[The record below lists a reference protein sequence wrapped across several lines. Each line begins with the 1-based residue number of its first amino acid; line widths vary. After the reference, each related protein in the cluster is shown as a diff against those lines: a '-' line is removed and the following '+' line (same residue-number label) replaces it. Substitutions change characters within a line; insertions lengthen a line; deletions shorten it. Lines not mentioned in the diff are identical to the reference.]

1 MITNAK
7 YIEQEDMPM
16 AEENNAA
23 KSQSL
28 LSGAFVLVIAT
39 VLVKVIG
46 ALFKIPLSMLIGEV
60 GRGYFSTA
68 YEIYTPLYSISMAGL
83 PVAVSRLVAKE
94 RSLGHFRDVRMIRRV
109 SGRLFVLMGALGT
122 ILLFAIAYP
131 YTKFVVGY
139 VENIY
144 CVLAIA
150 PSIFF
155 CCCMSTYRGY
165 YEGLQNMLPTA
176 ISEVTEVVGKL
187 IVGLGASYILMKTE
201 LAKFEAGEPVF
212 GAVRATQEEALA
224 AIYPFA
230 ATTAVLGVTSGT
242 IFGLLFLM
250 IRHKIKGDGITKAE
264 LLASPKPAESKD
276 LARVIIM
283 TALPIAASSL
293 VTNITN
299 LIDAATIQNRL
310 QYAVE
315 KAPDVIYELYG
326 AEFETM
332 KVADAQIVKYI
343 YGIYNEVLDFKNLI
357 PTITMT
363 LGISAIPVLSAAW
376 ANHRTHDIKVA
387 VESVIRVTMLISLP
401 TGFGMAAVS
410 YSLLDTFYPAATASI
425 GSSILAVY
433 GCTIFIFAVSSPITS
448 MLQGLGRTDIP
459 LKSLIVGAV
468 IKIILNYV
476 LIGNPNININ
486 GAPIASIACYLVVV
500 IINLYSI
507 IKLTGVRIN
516 FASVFV
522 KPCICS
528 AISATVAFLTNLVFG
543 KFLGSIGDP
552 DSMINGST
560 IALVI
565 AVIAAVVAYVITI
578 LLLKGISKDDLL
590 MIPKGEKIAAALEK
604 KGFLG

>member
-1 MITNAK
+1 
-7 YIEQEDMPM
+7 M
-16 AEENNAA
+16 AEEKSSAR
-23 KSQSL
+23 SQSL
-28 LSGAFVLVIAT
+28 LSGAFILVVAT

-109 SGRLFVLMGALGT
+109 SARLFLLMGVLGT
-122 ILLFAIAYP
+122 VLLMLVAYP
-131 YTKFVVGY
+131 YTKFIVKY
-139 VENIY
+139 VENVY

-165 YEGLQNMLPTA
+165 YEGMQNMLPTA
-176 ISEVTEVVGKL
+176 ISEVIEVVGKL
-187 IVGLGASYILMKTE
+187 IVGLGASYALLKSQ
-201 LAKFEAGEPVF
+201 LARFEAGQPVF
-212 GAVRATQEEALA
+212 GAIRETKEDALA
-224 AIYPFA
+224 AIYPYA

-242 IFGLLFLM
+242 VLGLVYLI
-250 IRHKIKGDGITKAE
+250 IRHRLKGDGITKAQ
-264 LLASPKPAESKD
+264 LLSSPKPAD
-276 LARVIIM
+276 GQTLAKIIVM

-299 LIDAATIQNRL
+299 LIDAATIQARL
-310 QYAVE
+310 QHAVE
-315 KAPDVIYELYG
+315 KAPDVIYSLYG
-326 AEFETM
+326 VEFDEM
-332 KVADAQIVKYI
+332 KVADSQIVKYI
-343 YGIYNEVLDFKNLI
+343 YGIYNEVLDFKNLV

-376 ANHRTHDIKVA
+376 ANQKRHSIKLA

-401 TGFGMAAVS
+401 TGFGLAAVS
-410 YSLLDTFYPAATASI
+410 YSLLDMFYPAATASI
-425 GSSILAVY
+425 GSTILAVY

-448 MLQGLGRTDIP
+448 MLQAIGRTDIP
-459 LKSLIVGAV
+459 LKSLVVGAV
-468 IKIILNYV
+468 IKIVLNCI
-476 LIGNPNININ
+476 LIGNPHININ

-507 IKLTGVRIN
+507 IKITEVKIN
-516 FASVFV
+516 FGSVFI

-528 AISATVAFLTNLVFG
+528 AISAFVAFLTNLVFG
-543 KFLGSIGDP
+543 KFLGSLGNT
-552 DSMINGST
+552 DSMLNGNT
-560 IALVI
+560 VALII
-565 AVIAAVVAYVITI
+565 AVIAAVIAYVITI
-578 LLLKGISKDDLL
+578 LLFKGISKDDLL
-590 MIPKGEKIAAALEK
+590 MIPKGEKIAETLEK
-604 KGFLG
+604 RGFLG

>member
-1 MITNAK
+1 
-7 YIEQEDMPM
+7 M
-16 AEENNAA
+16 ADGKSGV

-28 LSGAFVLVIAT
+28 LSGAFILVVAT

-109 SGRLFVLMGALGT
+109 SARLFVMMGAIGT
-122 ILLFAIAYP
+122 VLLLLIAYP
-131 YTKFVVGY
+131 YTRFIVKY
-139 VENIY
+139 VENVY

-176 ISEVTEVVGKL
+176 VSEVIEVIGKL
-187 IVGLGASYILMKTE
+187 IVGLGASYALLKAE
-201 LAKFEAGEPVF
+201 LAKFEAGQPVF
-212 GAVRATQEEALA
+212 GAVRATKEDALA

-242 IFGLLFLM
+242 ILGLIYLIL
-250 IRHKIKGDGITKAE
+250 RHKIKGDGITKAE
-264 LLASPKPAESKD
+264 LLASPKPASGSS
-276 LARVIIM
+276 LAKIIVM

-299 LIDAATIQNRL
+299 LIDAATIQARL
-310 QYAVE
+310 KYAVE
-315 KAPDVIYELYG
+315 KAPDVIYALYG
-326 AEFETM
+326 TEFETM
-332 KVADAQIVKYI
+332 KVADSQIVKYI

-376 ANHRTHDIKVA
+376 ANQQTHSIKVA

-401 TGFGMAAVS
+401 TGFGLAAVS

-425 GSSILAVY
+425 GATILAVY
-433 GCTIFIFAVSSPITS
+433 GCTMFVFAVSSPITS

-459 LKSLIVGAV
+459 LKSLVVGAV
-468 IKIILNYV
+468 IKIVLNYI
-476 LIGNPNININ
+476 LIGNPHININ

-500 IINLYSI
+500 LINLYSI
-507 IKLTGVRIN
+507 IKITGVRIN
-516 FASVFV
+516 FGSVFI

-528 AISATVAFLTNLVFG
+528 GISAVVAFLTNLVFG
-543 KFLGSIGDP
+543 KFLGNIGNP
-552 DSMINGST
+552 DSVMNGNT
-560 IALVI
+560 IALII
-565 AVIAAVVAYVITI
+565 AVIAAVIAYVITI
-578 LLLKGISKDDLL
+578 LLFKGISKDDLL
-590 MIPKGEKIAAALEK
+590 MIPKGEKIAETLEK
-604 KGFLG
+604 RGFLG

>member
-1 MITNAK
+1 
-7 YIEQEDMPM
+7 M
-16 AEENNAA
+16 AEEKTGA

-28 LSGAFVLVIAT
+28 LSGAFILVVAT

-83 PVAVSRLVAKE
+83 PVAVSCLVAKE

-109 SGRLFVLMGALGT
+109 ARRLFLLMGVLGT
-122 ILLFAIAYP
+122 VLLLLIAYP

-165 YEGLQNMLPTA
+165 YEGMQNMVPTA
-176 ISEVTEVVGKL
+176 ISEVIEVVGKL
-187 IVGLGASYILMKTE
+187 VVGLGASYILLKSE
-201 LAKFEAGEPVF
+201 LAKFEAGKPVF
-212 GAVRATQEEALA
+212 GAIRATQEDALA

-230 ATTAVLGVTSGT
+230 AATAVLGVTSGT
-242 IFGLLFLM
+242 ILGLIYLVV
-250 IRHKIKGDGITKAE
+250 RHKLAGDGITKAE
-264 LLASPKPAESKD
+264 LLASPKPESGRA
-276 LARVIIM
+276 LAKIIVM

-310 QYAVE
+310 KYAVE
-315 KAPDVIYELYG
+315 KAPDVIYALYG
-326 AEFETM
+326 TEFETM
-332 KVADAQIVKYI
+332 KVADSQIVKYI

-376 ANHRTHDIKVA
+376 ANHQRHDIKVA

-401 TGFGMAAVS
+401 TGFGLAAVS

-468 IKIILNYV
+468 IKIVLNYV
-476 LIGNPNININ
+476 LIGNPHININ

-500 IINLYSI
+500 IINMYSI
-507 IKLTGVRIN
+507 IKITGVRIN
-516 FASVFV
+516 LMSVFV

-528 AISATVAFLTNLVFG
+528 VISAVIAFLTNSVFSR
-543 KFLGSIGDP
+543 FLGSLGNP
-552 DSMINGST
+552 DSMINGNT
-560 IALVI
+560 VALAI
-565 AVIAAVVAYVITI
+565 AVIAAVIAYVITI
-578 LLLKGISKDDLL
+578 LLFKGISKDDLM
-590 MIPKGEKIAAALEK
+590 MIPKGEKIAEALEK
-604 KGFLG
+604 RGFLG

>member
-1 MITNAK
+1 
-7 YIEQEDMPM
+7 M
-16 AEENNAA
+16 AEEKSGAR
-23 KSQSL
+23 SQSL
-28 LSGAFVLVIAT
+28 LSGAFILVVAT

-109 SGRLFVLMGALGT
+109 SARLFLLMGVLGT
-122 ILLFAIAYP
+122 VLLMLVAYP
-131 YTKFVVGY
+131 YTKFIVKY
-139 VENIY
+139 VENVY

-165 YEGLQNMLPTA
+165 YEGMQNMLPTA
-176 ISEVTEVVGKL
+176 ISEVIEVVGKL
-187 IVGLGASYILMKTE
+187 IVGLGASYALLKSQ
-201 LAKFEAGEPVF
+201 LARFEAGQPVF
-212 GAVRATQEEALA
+212 GAVRETKEDALA
-224 AIYPFA
+224 AIYPYA

-242 IFGLLFLM
+242 VLGLVYLI
-250 IRHKIKGDGITKAE
+250 IRHRLKGDGITKAQ
-264 LLASPKPAESKD
+264 LLSSPKPAD
-276 LARVIIM
+276 GQTLAKIIVM

-299 LIDAATIQNRL
+299 LIDAATIQARL
-310 QYAVE
+310 QHAVE
-315 KAPDVIYELYG
+315 KAPDVIYSLYG
-326 AEFETM
+326 AEFYEM
-332 KVADAQIVKYI
+332 KVADSQIVKYI
-343 YGIYNEVLDFKNLI
+343 YGIYNEVLDFKNLV

-376 ANHRTHDIKVA
+376 ANQKRHSIKLA

-401 TGFGMAAVS
+401 TGFGLAAVS
-410 YSLLDTFYPAATASI
+410 YSLLDMFYPAATASI
-425 GSSILAVY
+425 GSTILAVY

-448 MLQGLGRTDIP
+448 MLQAIGRTDIP
-459 LKSLIVGAV
+459 LKSLVVGAV
-468 IKIILNYV
+468 IKIVLNCI
-476 LIGNPNININ
+476 LIGNPHININ

-507 IKLTGVRIN
+507 IKITEVKIN
-516 FASVFV
+516 FGSVFI

-528 AISATVAFLTNLVFG
+528 AISAFVAFLTNLVFG
-543 KFLGSIGDP
+543 KFLGSLGNT
-552 DSMINGST
+552 DSMLNGNT
-560 IALVI
+560 VALII
-565 AVIAAVVAYVITI
+565 AVIAAVIAYVITI
-578 LLLKGISKDDLL
+578 LLFKGISKDDLL
-590 MIPKGEKIAAALEK
+590 MIPKGEKIAETLEK
-604 KGFLG
+604 RGFLG

>member
-1 MITNAK
+1 
-7 YIEQEDMPM
+7 M
-16 AEENNAA
+16 AEE
-23 KSQSL
+23 KSGVKGQSL
-28 LSGAFVLVIAT
+28 LSGAFILVVAT

-109 SGRLFVLMGALGT
+109 SARLFLLMGILGT
-122 ILLFAIAYP
+122 VLLMLIAYP
-131 YTKFVVGY
+131 YTKFIVKY
-139 VENIY
+139 VENVY

-165 YEGLQNMLPTA
+165 YEGMQNMLPTA
-176 ISEVTEVVGKL
+176 VSEVIEVVGKL
-187 IVGLGASYILMKTE
+187 IVGLGASYILLKNQ
-201 LAKFEAGEPVF
+201 LARFEAGQPVF
-212 GAVRATQEEALA
+212 GAVRETKEDALA

-230 ATTAVLGVTSGT
+230 ATTAVIGVTSGT
-242 IFGLLFLM
+242 VLGLIYLV
-250 IRHKIKGDGITKAE
+250 IRHKIKGDGITKE
-264 LLASPKPAESKD
+264 QLLSSPKPASSQA
-276 LARVIIM
+276 LAKIIVM

-299 LIDAATIQNRL
+299 LIDAATIQARL
-310 QYAVE
+310 KYAVE
-315 KAPDVIYELYG
+315 KAPDVIYALYG
-326 AEFETM
+326 TEFEEM
-332 KVADAQIVKYI
+332 KVADSQIVKYI
-343 YGIYNEVLDFKNLI
+343 YGIYNEVLDFKNLV

-376 ANHRTHDIKVA
+376 ANHQRHDIKVA

-401 TGFGMAAVS
+401 TGFGLAAVS
-410 YSLLDTFYPAATASI
+410 YSLLDMFYPAATASI
-425 GSSILAVY
+425 GSTILAVY

-468 IKIILNYV
+468 IKIILNVV
-476 LIGNPNININ
+476 LIGNPHININ

-500 IINLYSI
+500 IINMYCI
-507 IKLTGVRIN
+507 IKITGVKIN

-528 AISATVAFLTNLVFG
+528 AISAFVAFLTNLVFG
-543 KFLGSIGDP
+543 KFLGSLGDP
-552 DSMINGST
+552 DSMINGNT
-560 IALVI
+560 VALII
-565 AVIAAVVAYVITI
+565 AVIAAVIAYVITI
-578 LLLKGISKDDLL
+578 LLFKGISKDDLL
-590 MIPKGEKIAAALEK
+590 MIPKGEKIAETLEK
-604 KGFLG
+604 RGFLG